1 MILPNKKPA
10 KRKALHSSLLKTL
23 FFTCALA
30 IALLPEE
37 SIPPCDQST
46 PPKPNTLKAPKKEEA
61 HPFQDALLRQIYWLV
76 PPEGPP
82 EAPPEPLL
90 EPPPVLPPLVLPP
103 PELEP
108 PELEPLP
115 EPLPEPDPEPP
126 PEPEPLPEPEPEL
139 LPPLVPPELEEDP
152 ELVLPPVFVV
162 PFVSFVEVSV
172 SLPVVELAELPSDI
186 TVSPSCSGAEP

>member
-1 MILPNKKPA
+1 MY
-10 KRKALHSSLLKTL
+10 SSLLKTL

>member
-1 MILPNKKPA
+1 M
-10 KRKALHSSLLKTL
+10 HSSLLKTL

-115 EPLPEPDPEPP
+115 EPNPEPP